1 MSHGWLHAM
10 PHNHETNEQLSFK
23 LSYSNYIILNFKK
36 NMSYMAILNRIMVK
50 YLSHSPKFLVMR
62 WLLCET
68 TTSFTHLTLSQ
79 TRHKKSYAALYDTG
93 DM

>member
-1 MSHGWLHAM
+1 M
-10 PHNHETNEQLSFK
+10 N
-23 LSYSNYIILNFKK
+23 NYLLNCLIVITLFSIFK
-36 NMSYMAILNRIMVK
+36 NMSYMAILNHIMVK

-62 WLLCET
+62 WLLREI
-68 TTSFTHLTLSQ
+68 TTSFTHLSLSH

>member
-1 MSHGWLHAM
+1 MQ
-10 PHNHETNEQLSFK
+10 HNHETNEQLSFK
-23 LSYSNYIILNFKK
+23 LSYSNSIILDSKK
-36 NMSYMAILNRIMVK
+36 SYMLILNGIMVK

-79 TRHKKSYAALYDTG
+79 TRHKKSYATLYDTG